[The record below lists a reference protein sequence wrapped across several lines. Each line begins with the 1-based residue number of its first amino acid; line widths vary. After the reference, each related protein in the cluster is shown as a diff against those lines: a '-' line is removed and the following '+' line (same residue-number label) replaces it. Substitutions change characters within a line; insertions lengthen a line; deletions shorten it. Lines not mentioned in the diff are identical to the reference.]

1 MRAQNVRRIRLL
13 IVALVAAAATAF
25 MMIPPAPSV
34 LVVDMDM
41 PYDEVVKRSS
51 YPARA
56 NGLSPTADTGFATI
70 DVSEPAV
77 IIKFIDPK
85 HGFEL
90 PPTTFA
96 AITFGDAVVGTIS
109 TSPML
114 KPQRFSEAVDVLE
127 QVQTLFKKGG
137 WVPWVG
143 NQNGWYD
150 LSPEGRKTLH
160 AELMRYSQSDQF
172 LDVPKRNLRSLLR
185 IKCVEDCDDPDD
197 ALFLVDVGI
206 GKKSWYTWDGE

>member
-1 MRAQNVRRIRLL
+1 MNPTRVRLFIAVVL
-13 IVALVAAAATAF
+13 AAITTAF
-25 MMIPPAPSV
+25 LAIPPTPTV

-41 PYDEVVKRSS
+41 PYEEVVKRSS

-56 NGLSPTADTGFATI
+56 HGVPPTGETGFATI
-70 DVSEPAV
+70 DVIEPSV
-77 IIKFIDPK
+77 IIKYVDPR

-96 AITFGDAVVGTIS
+96 ALTFGHSVLETVS

-114 KPQRFSEAVDVLE
+114 EARPFPEAVEVLA
-127 QVQTLFKKGG
+127 QVQKRFQAGG
-137 WVPWVG
+137 WVPWIG

-150 LSPEGRKTLH
+150 LSPAGQKALQ
-160 AELMRYSQSDQF
+160 AELLRYTQSDQW

-185 IKCVEDCDDPDD
+185 IKCVEDCDDADD
-197 ALFLVDVGI
+197 ALYLIDVGI
-206 GKKSWYTWDGE
+206 GKKTWYAWDGE